1 MNKTEKIQL
10 QLLVAFGVFMIS
22 FLMVVYL
29 FVKNCYL
36 DQHKDQNKILENE
49 KMQSLNTFA
58 FIISDTQFEVWYRY
72 MKVEMDI

>member
-10 QLLVAFGVFMIS
+10 QLLIAFGVFMIS
-22 FLMVVYL
+22 FLIVVYL

-49 KMQSLNTFA
+49 KMQSLNNFT
-58 FIISDTQFEVWYRY
+58 FIISDTQFE
-72 MKVEMDI
+72 I